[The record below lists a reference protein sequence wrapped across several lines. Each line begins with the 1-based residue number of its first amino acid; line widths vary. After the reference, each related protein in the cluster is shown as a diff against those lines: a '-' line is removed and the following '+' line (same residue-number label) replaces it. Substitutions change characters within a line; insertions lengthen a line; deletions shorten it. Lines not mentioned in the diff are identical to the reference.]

1 MIKRAVLIFGWVFLL
16 IGIMGF
22 IPALRMGGGEGYGY
36 LLGLF
41 AVDSLHN
48 WVHILTGAAALAVG
62 YRSEAASRL
71 YFKIFGIVYTLVALL
86 GFVYGNSPLLGIMAH
101 NMIDAVFHLLIAA
114 TALYLGFAAR
124 RQVPQG
130 RTA

>member
-1 MIKRAVLIFGWVFLL
+1 MIKRAALIFGWVFLL
-16 IGIMGF
+16 VGIMGF
-22 IPALRMGGGEGYGY
+22 IPALRTGVGGSDGY
-36 LLGLF
+36 LLGIF

-48 WVHILTGAAALAVG
+48 WVHTLTGAAALAVG
-62 YRSEAASRL
+62 YRSEAASQL
-71 YFKIFGIVYTLVALL
+71 YFKIFGIVYALVALL

-114 TALYLGFAAR
+114 VALYLGFVA
-124 RQVPQG
+124 PQRVLPE

>member
-1 MIKRAVLIFGWVFLL
+1 MIKRAALIFGWVFLL
-16 IGIMGF
+16 VGIMGF
-22 IPALRMGGGEGYGY
+22 IPALRTGVGGSDGY
-36 LLGLF
+36 LLGIF

-48 WVHILTGAAALAVG
+48 WVHTLTGAAALAVG
-62 YRSEAASRL
+62 YRSEAASQL
-71 YFKIFGIVYTLVALL
+71 YFKIFGIVYALVALL

-114 TALYLGFAAR
+114 VALYLGFVA
-124 RQVPQG
+124 PQRVRPE

>member
-1 MIKRAVLIFGWVFLL
+1 MIKRVALIFGWVFLL
-16 IGIMGF
+16 VGIMGF
-22 IPALRMGGGEGYGY
+22 IPALRTGVGGSDGY
-36 LLGLF
+36 LLGIF

-48 WVHILTGAAALAVG
+48 WVHTLTGAAALAVG
-62 YRSEAASRL
+62 YRSEAASQL
-71 YFKIFGIVYTLVALL
+71 YFKIFGIVYALVALL

-114 TALYLGFAAR
+114 VALYLGFVA
-124 RQVPQG
+124 PQRVLPE